1 MDLKELYQDII
12 LEHGKSPRN
21 LGKCEGYN
29 HDAKGYNPL
38 CGDKVHIY
46 LKLDNKKK
54 VESLT
59 FEGEGCAI
67 SLASASI
74 MTELVNGKSFDEAKD
89 IMSSFLNMI
98 KNTSEIK
105 SNHLDDDQ
113 KTKLMSLS
121 GVKQFPMR
129 VKCATL
135 SWHTLVSALEGKKKG
150 SKYRTNRLM
159 SDFKNK
165 VIEEV
170 KKIYDPEI
178 PVNIYDLGLIYKIE
192 VDEKNKVNID
202 MTLTSP
208 NCPVAESLPREVKDN
223 IMKINGVSDVN
234 LNLVWEPPWDKDK
247 MSEAAKLELNL

>member
-1 MDLKELYQDII
+1 MDLKELYQNII

-38 CGDKVHIY
+38 CGDKVHVY

-74 MTELVNGKSFDEAKD
+74 MTELVNGKSFDETKD
-89 IMSSFLNMI
+89 IMSAFLNMI

-105 SNHLDDDQ
+105 SNHLDEDQ

-135 SWHTLVSALEGKKKG
+135 SWHTLVSAMNEEKKEVN
-150 SKYRTNRLM
+150 T
-159 SDFKNK
+159 
-165 VIEEV
+165 EE
-170 KKIYDPEI
+170 
-178 PVNIYDLGLIYKIE
+178 
-192 VDEKNKVNID
+192 
-202 MTLTSP
+202 
-208 NCPVAESLPREVKDN
+208 
-223 IMKINGVSDVN
+223 IN
-234 LNLVWEPPWDKDK
+234 
-247 MSEAAKLELNL
+247 